1 VSIKLMSH
9 TSKGMSPEDAALHI
23 TDMLEATGKFVPDD
37 KGDFITKRLEPM
49 LRWKDETA
57 ARLAELTGIEVEVMI
72 PHFRAIPTR
81 TSAREVR
88 EELQAFAPQNAKL
101 IGSILGDKVI
111 NSRWRKK

>member
-1 VSIKLMSH
+1 
-9 TSKGMSPEDAALHI
+9 
-23 TDMLEATGKFVPDD
+23 
-37 KGDFITKRLEPM
+37 
-49 LRWKDETA
+49 
-57 ARLAELTGIEVEVMI
+57 VMI